1 MHTLYLDS
9 IITCQ
14 EDPDE
19 IEPYLIFINIDSIG
33 RININGTGYQRLV
46 TGLHNGVAI
55 DYQ

>member
-46 TGLHNGVAI
+46 HNRIARWCC
-55 DYQ
+55 YQL